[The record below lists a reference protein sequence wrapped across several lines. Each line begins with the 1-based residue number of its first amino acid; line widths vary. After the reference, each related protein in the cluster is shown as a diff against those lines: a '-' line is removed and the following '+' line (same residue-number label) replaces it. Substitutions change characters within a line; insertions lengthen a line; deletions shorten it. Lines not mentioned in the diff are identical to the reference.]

1 MPENL
6 KIVIVNT
13 TPIISLSILGLLEL
27 LKNMYGEVIVP
38 SAVHKEVLAGGK
50 YGIGVREYID
60 ASWIQKKEIK
70 NRALRKHYFDLDDG
84 EAEVLVLAEELE
96 ADLVIIDEYLG
107 RKYAEILGFKLTGT
121 LGILLKAKEQGKIK
135 AVKSLIE
142 KLQQAGV
149 WFSKSLIDL
158 VLMKASEY

>member
-1 MPENL
+1 MPENI

-27 LKNMYGEVIVP
+27 LKDMYEEVIVP
-38 SAVHKEVLAGGK
+38 GTVHKEVLAGGK
-50 YGIGVREYID
+50 HGIGVREYMA

-107 RKYAEILGFKLTGT
+107 RKYAEILGLKLTGT
-121 LGILLKAKEQGKIK
+121 LGILVKAKEQGKIK
-135 AVKSLIE
+135 TVKPLIE
-142 KLQQAGV
+142 KLQRAGV
-149 WFSKSLIDL
+149 WLSQSLINL
-158 VLMKASEY
+158 VLKKANEY